1 LHFTLNGPTVKQ
13 VLIEVSMSVL
23 LREARLRERYANL
36 YPGLVA
42 GHWLPAAEVADHIA
56 SVVRRRWRSS
66 TPQGRVMA
74 DEHFEFTGGALDLA
88 GRSHQQQRREDR
100 EADPVE

>member
-1 LHFTLNGPTVKQ
+1 MHFTVNGPTVKQ

-56 SVVRRRWRSS
+56 SVIRRRWRSS
-66 TPQGRVMA
+66 TPHGRVMA
-74 DEHFEFTGGALDLA
+74 DEHFEFTGGAIELA
-88 GRSHQQQRREDR
+88 GRINQRRREDR
-100 EADPVE
+100 EADPVD